1 MCKKWK
7 VTVLFLLFGV
17 FLLFCLSGLK
27 QSYTVFISI
36 RSGDGD
42 TPAITAQLTSK
53 ETSISVDAWCS
64 DTGEYYLFL
73 PSWAEGRLLQAEG
86 AELQTASG
94 ERRISL
100 SLPRL
105 SSGQT
110 FQLDGGQ
117 TFTILTGSQIPS
129 VYLTLKHDLSH
140 ISSDKEQSDSGQ
152 AVILDSDG
160 ETVYSGGLE
169 KIKGRGNTSWEQEK
183 KPYNIT
189 LEDSALL
196 PGMTGQTTDYSL
208 VSSSDLTFLR
218 NRISNE
224 MGELAGTGSMACIRV
239 NLYINNSFEGVY
251 ELYQRITPENMNLT
265 DLEEL
270 TEQSNPLQ
278 DGDYLNQ
285 LTTGLM
291 LDDWNQS
298 VTGKW
303 WDYESDPENITGGY
317 ILEADHAMRYA
328 GEASG
333 FILESGAYMVSKS
346 PEYLSEAQ
354 YQYISSYVQEC
365 ENVMRESVGLNDYEA
380 LSSWID
386 IPSFVGKY
394 LVEEVSKNIDCSS
407 TSQYFYKDR
416 DGLLYAGPVWDYDWA
431 YGVERIQEEIDY
443 MDPTGFS
450 ARDIPGSLIWWQLL
464 YYNNAFYQDVVSLYT
479 NVLYPW
485 LNELVETTLSQWA
498 QELSASAV
506 MDYLRWGRLNGGEE
520 PSPGADS
527 GPSEDAGSEEPGS
540 ETSPSGAEDSS
551 TASLVGTARQAYLNQ
566 VEQVRS
572 FLAARKEFLYGE
584 WAG

>member
-1 MCKKWK
+1 MDKNKK
-7 VTVLFLLFGV
+7 VMGLFLLLGI
-17 FLLFCLSGLK
+17 FLLFCFSALK
-27 QSYTVFISI
+27 QSHTVYISI
-36 RSGDGD
+36 RSGDGEV
-42 TPAITAQLTSK
+42 PVITAQLTSG
-53 ETSISVDAWCS
+53 ETSISIDAWCS

-73 PSWAEGRLLQAEG
+73 PSWAEGRLIQTEG
-86 AELQTASG
+86 SGLQTVSG
-94 ERRISL
+94 EGSKSF
-100 SLPRL
+100 SLPIL
-105 SSGQT
+105 SSGQS
-110 FQLDGGQ
+110 FRLEGGQ
-117 TFTILTGSQIPS
+117 TLTILTGSQIPS

-140 ISSDKEQSDSGQ
+140 ISSDQEQSDSGQ
-152 AVILDSDG
+152 ALILSGDG
-160 ETVYSGGLE
+160 ETVYAGGLE

-189 LEDSALL
+189 LQDSVTL

-270 TEQSNPLQ
+270 TEQANPLRSEES
-278 DGDYLNQ
+278 LNQ
-285 LTTGLM
+285 LTTGLT

-298 VTGKW
+298 ITGKW
-303 WDYESDPENITGGY
+303 WDYENNPENITGGY
-317 ILEADHAMRYA
+317 ILEADNAMRYS

-333 FILESGAYMVSKS
+333 FILESGAYMVAKS
-346 PEYLSEAQ
+346 PAYLSEAQ

-365 ENVMRESVGLNDYEA
+365 ENVMRESVGLDDYQA
-380 LSSWID
+380 LSAYID
-386 IPSFVGKY
+386 ISSFVGKY

-407 TSQYFYKDR
+407 TSQYFYKDQ
-416 DGLLYAGPVWDYDWA
+416 DGLLHAGPVWDYDWA

-464 YYNNAFYQDVVSLYT
+464 YYNNAFYQDVVSLYES
-479 NVLYPW
+479 VLYPW
-485 LNELVETTLSQWA
+485 LNELVETGLIQWA

-506 MDYLRWGRLNGGEE
+506 MDYLRWGRVSVGGEA
-520 PSPGADS
+520 SA
-527 GPSEDAGSEEPGS
+527 
-540 ETSPSGAEDSS
+540 SS
-551 TASLVGTARQAYLNQ
+551 TATLMEAAGQAYMDQ

-572 FLAARKEFLYGE
+572 FLSARKEFLYSE

>member
-1 MCKKWK
+1 MDKNKK
-7 VTVLFLLFGV
+7 VMGLFLLLGI
-17 FLLFCLSGLK
+17 FLLFCFSALK
-27 QSYTVFISI
+27 QSHTVYISI
-36 RSGDGD
+36 RSGDGEV
-42 TPAITAQLTSK
+42 PVITAQLTSG
-53 ETSISVDAWCS
+53 ETSISIDAWFS

-73 PSWAEGRLLQAEG
+73 PSWAEGRLIQTEG
-86 AELQTASG
+86 SGLQTVSG
-94 ERRISL
+94 EGSKSF
-100 SLPRL
+100 SLPIL
-105 SSGQT
+105 SSGQS
-110 FQLDGGQ
+110 FRLEGGQ
-117 TFTILTGSQIPS
+117 TLTILTGSQIPS

-140 ISSDKEQSDSGQ
+140 ISSDQEQSDSGQ
-152 AVILDSDG
+152 ALILSGDG
-160 ETVYSGGLE
+160 ETVYAGGLE

-189 LEDSALL
+189 LQDSVTL

-270 TEQSNPLQ
+270 TEQANPLRSEES
-278 DGDYLNQ
+278 LNQ
-285 LTTGLM
+285 LTTGLT

-298 VTGKW
+298 ITGKW
-303 WDYESDPENITGGY
+303 WDYENNPENITGGY
-317 ILEADHAMRYA
+317 ILEADNAMRYS

-333 FILESGAYMVSKS
+333 FILESGAYMVAKS
-346 PEYLSEAQ
+346 PAYLSEAQ

-365 ENVMRESVGLNDYEA
+365 ENVMRESVGLDDYQA
-380 LSSWID
+380 LSAYID

-407 TSQYFYKDR
+407 TSQYFYKDQ
-416 DGLLYAGPVWDYDWA
+416 DGLLHAGPVWDYDWA

-464 YYNNAFYQDVVSLYT
+464 YYNNAFYQDVVSLYES
-479 NVLYPW
+479 VLYPW
-485 LNELVETTLSQWA
+485 LNELVETGLNQWA

-506 MDYLRWGRLNGGEE
+506 MDYLRWGRVNN
-520 PSPGADS
+520 DS
-527 GPSEDAGSEEPGS
+527 Q
-540 ETSPSGAEDSS
+540 ETSLSPAALTE
-551 TASLVGTARQAYLNQ
+551 AARQAYMDQ

>member
-1 MCKKWK
+1 MDKNKK
-7 VTVLFLLFGV
+7 VMGLFLLLGI
-17 FLLFCLSGLK
+17 FLLFCFSALK
-27 QSYTVFISI
+27 QSHTVYISI
-36 RSGDGD
+36 RSGDGEV
-42 TPAITAQLTSK
+42 PVITAQLTSG
-53 ETSISVDAWCS
+53 ETSISIDAWCS

-73 PSWAEGRLLQAEG
+73 PSWAEGRLIQTEG
-86 AELQTASG
+86 SGLQTVSG
-94 ERRISL
+94 EGSKSF
-100 SLPRL
+100 SLPIL
-105 SSGQT
+105 SSGQS
-110 FQLDGGQ
+110 FRLEGGQ
-117 TFTILTGSQIPS
+117 TLTILTGSQIPS

-140 ISSDKEQSDSGQ
+140 ISSDQEQSDSGQ
-152 AVILDSDG
+152 ALILSGDG
-160 ETVYSGGLE
+160 ETVYAGGLE

-189 LEDSALL
+189 LQDSVTL

-270 TEQSNPLQ
+270 TEQANPLRSEES
-278 DGDYLNQ
+278 LNQ
-285 LTTGLM
+285 LTTGLT

-298 VTGKW
+298 ITGKW
-303 WDYESDPENITGGY
+303 WDYENNPENITGGY
-317 ILEADHAMRYA
+317 ILEADNAMRYS

-333 FILESGAYMVSKS
+333 FILESGAYMVAKS
-346 PEYLSEAQ
+346 PAYLSEAQ

-365 ENVMRESVGLNDYEA
+365 ENVMRESVGLDDYQA
-380 LSSWID
+380 LSAYID

-407 TSQYFYKDR
+407 TSQYFYKDQ
-416 DGLLYAGPVWDYDWA
+416 DGLLHAGPVWDYDWA

-464 YYNNAFYQDVVSLYT
+464 YYNNAFYQDVVSLYES
-479 NVLYPW
+479 VLYP
-485 LNELVETTLSQWA
+485 
-498 QELSASAV
+498 
-506 MDYLRWGRLNGGEE
+506 
-520 PSPGADS
+520 
-527 GPSEDAGSEEPGS
+527 
-540 ETSPSGAEDSS
+540 
-551 TASLVGTARQAYLNQ
+551 
-566 VEQVRS
+566 
-572 FLAARKEFLYGE
+572 
-584 WAG
+584 

>member
-1 MCKKWK
+1 MDKNKK
-7 VTVLFLLFGV
+7 VMGLFLLLGI
-17 FLLFCLSGLK
+17 FLLFCFSALK
-27 QSYTVFISI
+27 QSHTVYISI
-36 RSGDGD
+36 RSGDGEV
-42 TPAITAQLTSK
+42 PVITAQLTSG
-53 ETSISVDAWCS
+53 ETSISIDAWCS

-73 PSWAEGRLLQAEG
+73 PSWAEGRLIQTEG
-86 AELQTASG
+86 SGLQTVSG
-94 ERRISL
+94 EGSKSF
-100 SLPRL
+100 SLPIL
-105 SSGQT
+105 SSGQS
-110 FQLDGGQ
+110 FRLEGGQ
-117 TFTILTGSQIPS
+117 TLTILTGSQIPS

-140 ISSDKEQSDSGQ
+140 ISSDQEQSDSGQ
-152 AVILDSDG
+152 ALILSGDG
-160 ETVYSGGLE
+160 ETVYAGGLE

-189 LEDSALL
+189 LQDSITL

-270 TEQSNPLQ
+270 TEQANPLRSEES
-278 DGDYLNQ
+278 LNQ
-285 LTTGLM
+285 LTTGLT

-298 VTGKW
+298 ITGKW
-303 WDYESDPENITGGY
+303 WDYENNPENITGGY
-317 ILEADHAMRYA
+317 ILEADNAMRYS

-333 FILESGAYMVSKS
+333 FILESGAYMVAKS
-346 PEYLSEAQ
+346 PAYLSEAQ

-365 ENVMRESVGLNDYEA
+365 ENVMRESVGLDDYQA
-380 LSSWID
+380 LSAYID

-407 TSQYFYKDR
+407 TSQYFYKDQ
-416 DGLLYAGPVWDYDWA
+416 DGLLHAGPVWDYDWA

-464 YYNNAFYQDVVSLYT
+464 YYNNAFYQDVVSLYES
-479 NVLYPW
+479 VLYPW
-485 LNELVETTLSQWA
+485 LNELVETGLPQWA

-506 MDYLRWGRLNGGEE
+506 MDYLRWGRVSVGGEA
-520 PSPGADS
+520 SA
-527 GPSEDAGSEEPGS
+527 
-540 ETSPSGAEDSS
+540 SS
-551 TASLVGTARQAYLNQ
+551 TATLMEAAGQAYMDQ

-572 FLAARKEFLYGE
+572 FLSARKEFLYSE

>member
-7 VTVLFLLFGV
+7 VTGLFLLFGV

-110 FQLDGGQ
+110 FLLDSGQ
-117 TFTILTGSQIPS
+117 TLTILTGSQIPS

-152 AVILDSDG
+152 AVVLDSDG

-224 MGELAGTGSMACIRV
+224 MGKLAGTGSMACIRV

-270 TEQSNPLQ
+270 TEQANPLQ
-278 DGDYLNQ
+278 GGDNLNQ
-285 LTTGLM
+285 LTSGLT

-317 ILEADHAMRYA
+317 ILEADNAMRYA

-333 FILESGAYMVSKS
+333 FILGSGAYMVSKS

-365 ENVMRESVGLNDYEA
+365 ENVMRESVGLNDYEP

-431 YGVERIQEEIDY
+431 YGVERIQEGIDY

-464 YYNNAFYQDVVSLYT
+464 YYNNAFYQDVVSLYE

-506 MDYLRWGRLNGGEE
+506 MDYLRWGRVSGGEG
-520 PSPGADS
+520 PSPGADF
-527 GPSEDAGSEEPGS
+527 GTSEEAGSEKPGS
-540 ETSPSGAEDSS
+540 KTIPSGAENSS
-551 TASLVGTARQAYLNQ
+551 PASPVETARQAYLDQ

-572 FLAARKEFLYGE
+572 FLAERKEFLYGE
-584 WAG
+584 WTG

>member
-1 MCKKWK
+1 MDKNKK
-7 VTVLFLLFGV
+7 VMGLFLLLGI
-17 FLLFCLSGLK
+17 FLLFCFSALK
-27 QSYTVFISI
+27 QSHTVYISI
-36 RSGDGD
+36 RSGDGEV
-42 TPAITAQLTSK
+42 PVITAQLTSG
-53 ETSISVDAWCS
+53 ETSISIDAWCS

-73 PSWAEGRLLQAEG
+73 PSWAEGRLIQTEG
-86 AELQTASG
+86 SGLQTVSG
-94 ERRISL
+94 EGSKSF
-100 SLPRL
+100 SLPIL
-105 SSGQT
+105 SSGQS
-110 FQLDGGQ
+110 FRLEGGQ
-117 TFTILTGSQIPS
+117 TLTILTGSQIPS

-140 ISSDKEQSDSGQ
+140 ISSDQEQSDSGQ
-152 AVILDSDG
+152 ALILSGDG
-160 ETVYSGGLE
+160 ETVYAGGLE

-189 LEDSALL
+189 LQDSVTL

-270 TEQSNPLQ
+270 TEQANPLRSEES
-278 DGDYLNQ
+278 LNQ
-285 LTTGLM
+285 LTTGLT

-298 VTGKW
+298 ITGKW
-303 WDYESDPENITGGY
+303 WDYENNPENITGGY
-317 ILEADHAMRYA
+317 ILEADNAMRYS

-333 FILESGAYMVSKS
+333 FILESGAYMVAKS
-346 PEYLSEAQ
+346 PAYLSEAQ
-354 YQYISSYVQEC
+354 YQYISSYMQEC
-365 ENVMRESVGLNDYEA
+365 ENVMRESVGLNDYQA
-380 LSSWID
+380 LSAYID

-407 TSQYFYKDR
+407 TSQYFYKDQ
-416 DGLLYAGPVWDYDWA
+416 DGLLHAGPVWDYDWA

-464 YYNNAFYQDVVSLYT
+464 YYNNAFYQDVVSLYES
-479 NVLYPW
+479 VLYPW
-485 LNELVETTLSQWA
+485 LNELVETGLTQWA

-506 MDYLRWGRLNGGEE
+506 MDYLRWGRVSVGGEA
-520 PSPGADS
+520 SA
-527 GPSEDAGSEEPGS
+527 
-540 ETSPSGAEDSS
+540 SS
-551 TASLVGTARQAYLNQ
+551 TATLMEAAGQAYMDQ

-572 FLAARKEFLYGE
+572 FLSARKEFLYSE

>member
-1 MCKKWK
+1 MDKNKK
-7 VTVLFLLFGV
+7 VMGLFLLLGI
-17 FLLFCLSGLK
+17 FLLFCFSALK
-27 QSYTVFISI
+27 QSHTVYISI
-36 RSGDGD
+36 RSGDGEV
-42 TPAITAQLTSK
+42 PVITAQLTSG
-53 ETSISVDAWCS
+53 ETSISIDAWCS

-73 PSWAEGRLLQAEG
+73 PSWAEGRLIQTEG
-86 AELQTASG
+86 SGLQTVSG
-94 ERRISL
+94 EGSKSF
-100 SLPRL
+100 SLPIL
-105 SSGQT
+105 SSGQS
-110 FQLDGGQ
+110 FRLEGGQ
-117 TFTILTGSQIPS
+117 TLTILTGSQIPS

-140 ISSDKEQSDSGQ
+140 ISSDQEQSDSGQ
-152 AVILDSDG
+152 ALILSGDG
-160 ETVYSGGLE
+160 ETVYAGGLE

-189 LEDSALL
+189 LQDSVTL

-270 TEQSNPLQ
+270 TEQANPLQ
-278 DGDYLNQ
+278 SEESLNQ
-285 LTTGLM
+285 LTTGLT

-298 VTGKW
+298 ITGKW
-303 WDYESDPENITGGY
+303 WDYENNPENITGGY
-317 ILEADHAMRYA
+317 ILEADNAMRYSD
-328 GEASG
+328 EASG
-333 FILESGAYMVSKS
+333 FILESGAYMVAKS
-346 PEYLSEAQ
+346 PAYLSEAQ

-365 ENVMRESVGLNDYEA
+365 ENVMRESVGLDDYQT
-380 LSSWID
+380 LSAYID

-407 TSQYFYKDR
+407 TSQYFYKDQ

-443 MDPTGFS
+443 LDPTGFS
-450 ARDIPGSLIWWQLL
+450 ARNIPGSLIWWQLL
-464 YYNNAFYQDVVSLYT
+464 YYNNAFYRDVVSLYE

-485 LNELVETTLSQWA
+485 LNELVETGLNQWA

-506 MDYLRWGRLNGGEE
+506 MDYLRWGRVNN
-520 PSPGADS
+520 DS
-527 GPSEDAGSEEPGS
+527 Q
-540 ETSPSGAEDSS
+540 ETSLSPSALTE
-551 TASLVGTARQAYLNQ
+551 AARQAYMDQ

>member
-1 MCKKWK
+1 MDKNKK
-7 VTVLFLLFGV
+7 VMGLFLLLGI
-17 FLLFCLSGLK
+17 FLLFCFSALK
-27 QSYTVFISI
+27 QSHTVYISI
-36 RSGDGD
+36 RSGDGEV
-42 TPAITAQLTSK
+42 PVITAQLTSG
-53 ETSISVDAWCS
+53 ETSISIDAWCS

-73 PSWAEGRLLQAEG
+73 PSWAEGRLIQTEG
-86 AELQTASG
+86 SGLQTVSG
-94 ERRISL
+94 EGSKSF
-100 SLPRL
+100 SLPIL
-105 SSGQT
+105 SSGQS
-110 FQLDGGQ
+110 FRLEGGQ
-117 TFTILTGSQIPS
+117 TLTILTGSQIPS

-140 ISSDKEQSDSGQ
+140 ISSDQEQSDSGQ
-152 AVILDSDG
+152 ALILSGDG
-160 ETVYSGGLE
+160 ETVYAGGLE

-189 LEDSALL
+189 LQDSVTL

-270 TEQSNPLQ
+270 TEQANPLRSEES
-278 DGDYLNQ
+278 LNQ
-285 LTTGLM
+285 LTTGLT

-298 VTGKW
+298 ITGKW
-303 WDYESDPENITGGY
+303 WDYENNPENITGGY
-317 ILEADHAMRYA
+317 ILEADNAIRYS

-346 PEYLSEAQ
+346 PAYLSEAQ

-365 ENVMRESVGLNDYEA
+365 ENVMRESVGLDNYQA
-380 LSSWID
+380 LSAYID
-386 IPSFVGKY
+386 ISSFVGKY

-407 TSQYFYKDR
+407 TSQYFYKDQ
-416 DGLLYAGPVWDYDWA
+416 DGLLHAGPVWDYDWA

-464 YYNNAFYQDVVSLYT
+464 YYNNAFYQDVVSLYES
-479 NVLYPW
+479 VLYPW
-485 LNELVETTLSQWA
+485 LNELVETGLTQWA

-506 MDYLRWGRLNGGEE
+506 MDYLRWGRVSVGGEA
-520 PSPGADS
+520 SA
-527 GPSEDAGSEEPGS
+527 
-540 ETSPSGAEDSS
+540 SS
-551 TASLVGTARQAYLNQ
+551 TATLMEAAGQAYMDQ

-572 FLAARKEFLYGE
+572 FLSARKEFLYSE

>member
-1 MCKKWK
+1 MDKNKK
-7 VTVLFLLFGV
+7 VMGLFLLLGI
-17 FLLFCLSGLK
+17 FLLFCFSALK
-27 QSYTVFISI
+27 QSHTVYISI
-36 RSGDGD
+36 RSGDGEV
-42 TPAITAQLTSK
+42 PVITAQLTSG
-53 ETSISVDAWCS
+53 ETSISIDAWCS

-73 PSWAEGRLLQAEG
+73 PSWAEGRLIQTEG
-86 AELQTASG
+86 SGLQTVSG
-94 ERRISL
+94 EGSKSF
-100 SLPRL
+100 SLPIL
-105 SSGQT
+105 SSGQS
-110 FQLDGGQ
+110 FRLEGGQ
-117 TFTILTGSQIPS
+117 TLTILTGSQIPS

-140 ISSDKEQSDSGQ
+140 ISSDQEQSDSGQ
-152 AVILDSDG
+152 ALILSGDG
-160 ETVYSGGLE
+160 ETVYAGGLE

-189 LEDSALL
+189 LQDSVTL

-270 TEQSNPLQ
+270 TEQANPLRSEES
-278 DGDYLNQ
+278 LNQ
-285 LTTGLM
+285 LTTGLT

-298 VTGKW
+298 ITGKW
-303 WDYESDPENITGGY
+303 WDYENNPENITGGY
-317 ILEADHAMRYA
+317 ILEADNAMRYS

-333 FILESGAYMVSKS
+333 FILESGAYMVAKS
-346 PEYLSEAQ
+346 PAYLSEAQ

-365 ENVMRESVGLNDYEA
+365 ENVMRESVGLDDYQA
-380 LSSWID
+380 LSAYID
-386 IPSFVGKY
+386 ISSFVGKY

-407 TSQYFYKDR
+407 TSQYFYKDQ
-416 DGLLYAGPVWDYDWA
+416 DGLLHAGPVWDYDWA

-464 YYNNAFYQDVVSLYT
+464 YYNNAFYQDVVSLYES
-479 NVLYPW
+479 VLYPW
-485 LNELVETTLSQWA
+485 LNELVETGLTQWA

-506 MDYLRWGRLNGGEE
+506 MDYLRWGRVNN
-520 PSPGADS
+520 DS
-527 GPSEDAGSEEPGS
+527 Q
-540 ETSPSGAEDSS
+540 ETSLSPAALTE
-551 TASLVGTARQAYLNQ
+551 AARQAYMDQ

>member
-1 MCKKWK
+1 MDKNKK
-7 VTVLFLLFGV
+7 VMGLFLLLGI
-17 FLLFCLSGLK
+17 FLLFCFSALK
-27 QSYTVFISI
+27 QSHTVYISI
-36 RSGDGD
+36 RSGDGEV
-42 TPAITAQLTSK
+42 PVITAQLTSG
-53 ETSISVDAWCS
+53 ETSISIDAWCS

-73 PSWAEGRLLQAEG
+73 PSWAEGRLIQTEG
-86 AELQTASG
+86 SGLQTVSG
-94 ERRISL
+94 EGSKSF
-100 SLPRL
+100 SLPIL
-105 SSGQT
+105 SSGQS
-110 FQLDGGQ
+110 FRLEGGQ
-117 TFTILTGSQIPS
+117 TLTILTGSQIPS

-140 ISSDKEQSDSGQ
+140 ISSDQEQSDSGQ
-152 AVILDSDG
+152 ALILSGDG
-160 ETVYSGGLE
+160 ETVYAGGLE

-189 LEDSALL
+189 LQDSVTL

-270 TEQSNPLQ
+270 TEQANPLRSEES
-278 DGDYLNQ
+278 LNQ
-285 LTTGLM
+285 LTTGLT

-298 VTGKW
+298 ITGKW
-303 WDYESDPENITGGY
+303 WDYENNPENITGGY
-317 ILEADHAMRYA
+317 ILEADNAMRYS

-333 FILESGAYMVSKS
+333 FILESGAYMVAKS
-346 PEYLSEAQ
+346 PAYLSEAQ

-365 ENVMRESVGLNDYEA
+365 ENVMRESVGLDDYQA
-380 LSSWID
+380 LSAYID

-407 TSQYFYKDR
+407 TSQYFYKDQ
-416 DGLLYAGPVWDYDWA
+416 DGLLHAGPVWDYDWA

-464 YYNNAFYQDVVSLYT
+464 YYNNAFYQDVVSLYES
-479 NVLYPW
+479 VLYPW
-485 LNELVETTLSQWA
+485 LNELVETGLTQWA

-506 MDYLRWGRLNGGEE
+506 MDYLRWGRVNN
-520 PSPGADS
+520 DS
-527 GPSEDAGSEEPGS
+527 Q
-540 ETSPSGAEDSS
+540 ETSLSPAALTE
-551 TASLVGTARQAYLNQ
+551 AARQAYMDQ

-572 FLAARKEFLYGE
+572 FLSARKEFLYSE

>member
-1 MCKKWK
+1 MDKNKK
-7 VTVLFLLFGV
+7 VMGLFLLLGI
-17 FLLFCLSGLK
+17 FLLFCFSALK
-27 QSYTVFISI
+27 QSHTVYISI
-36 RSGDGD
+36 RSGDGEV
-42 TPAITAQLTSK
+42 PVITAQLTSG
-53 ETSISVDAWCS
+53 ETSISIDAWCS

-73 PSWAEGRLLQAEG
+73 PSWAEGRLIQTEG
-86 AELQTASG
+86 SGLQTVSG
-94 ERRISL
+94 EGSKSF
-100 SLPRL
+100 SLPIL
-105 SSGQT
+105 SSGQS
-110 FQLDGGQ
+110 FRLEGGQ
-117 TFTILTGSQIPS
+117 TLTILTGSQIPS

-140 ISSDKEQSDSGQ
+140 ISSDQEQSDSGQ
-152 AVILDSDG
+152 ALILSGDG
-160 ETVYSGGLE
+160 ETVYAGGLE

-189 LEDSALL
+189 LQDSVTL
-196 PGMTGQTTDYSL
+196 PGMTGQTPDYSL

-270 TEQSNPLQ
+270 TEQANPLRSEES
-278 DGDYLNQ
+278 LNQ
-285 LTTGLM
+285 LTTGLT

-298 VTGKW
+298 ITGKW
-303 WDYESDPENITGGY
+303 WDYENNPENITGGY
-317 ILEADHAMRYA
+317 ILEADNAMRYS

-333 FILESGAYMVSKS
+333 FILESGAYMVAKS
-346 PEYLSEAQ
+346 PAYLSEAQ

-365 ENVMRESVGLNDYEA
+365 ENVMRESVGLDDYQA
-380 LSSWID
+380 LSAYID

-407 TSQYFYKDR
+407 TSQYFYKDQ

-443 MDPTGFS
+443 LDPTGFS

-464 YYNNAFYQDVVSLYT
+464 YYNNAFYRDVVSLYE

-485 LNELVETTLSQWA
+485 LNELVETGLNQWA

-506 MDYLRWGRLNGGEE
+506 MDYLRWGRVNN
-520 PSPGADS
+520 DS
-527 GPSEDAGSEEPGS
+527 Q
-540 ETSPSGAEDSS
+540 ETSLSPAALTE
-551 TASLVGTARQAYLNQ
+551 AARQAYMDQ

>member
-1 MCKKWK
+1 MDKNKK
-7 VTVLFLLFGV
+7 VMGLFLLLGI
-17 FLLFCLSGLK
+17 FLLFCFSAMK
-27 QSYTVFISI
+27 QSHTVYISI
-36 RSGDGD
+36 RSGDREV
-42 TPAITAQLTSK
+42 PVITAQLTSG
-53 ETSISVDAWCS
+53 ETSISIDAWCS

-73 PSWAEGRLLQAEG
+73 PSWAEGRLIQTEG
-86 AELQTASG
+86 SGLQTVSG
-94 ERRISL
+94 ESSKSF
-100 SLPRL
+100 SLPIL
-105 SSGQT
+105 SSGQS
-110 FQLDGGQ
+110 FRLEGGQ
-117 TFTILTGSQIPS
+117 TLTILTGSQIPS

-140 ISSDKEQSDSGQ
+140 ISSDQEQSDSGQ
-152 AVILDSDG
+152 ALILSGDG
-160 ETVYSGGLE
+160 ETVYAGGLE

-189 LEDSALL
+189 LQDSVTL

-270 TEQSNPLQ
+270 TEQANPLRSEES
-278 DGDYLNQ
+278 LNQ
-285 LTTGLM
+285 LTTGLP

-298 VTGKW
+298 ITGKW
-303 WDYESDPENITGGY
+303 WDYENNPENITGGY
-317 ILEADHAMRYA
+317 ILEADNAIRYS

-346 PEYLSEAQ
+346 PAYLSEAQ

-365 ENVMRESVGLNDYEA
+365 ENVMRESVGLDDYQA
-380 LSSWID
+380 LSAYID
-386 IPSFVGKY
+386 ISSFVGKY

-407 TSQYFYKDR
+407 TSQYFYKDQ
-416 DGLLYAGPVWDYDWA
+416 DGLLHAGPVWDYDWA

-464 YYNNAFYQDVVSLYT
+464 YYNNAFYQDVVSLYES
-479 NVLYPW
+479 VLYPW
-485 LNELVETTLSQWA
+485 LNELVETGLTQWA

-506 MDYLRWGRLNGGEE
+506 MDYLRWGRVSVGGEA
-520 PSPGADS
+520 SA
-527 GPSEDAGSEEPGS
+527 
-540 ETSPSGAEDSS
+540 SS
-551 TASLVGTARQAYLNQ
+551 TATLMEAAGQAYMDQ

-572 FLAARKEFLYGE
+572 FLSARKEFLYSE

>member
-1 MCKKWK
+1 MDKNKK
-7 VTVLFLLFGV
+7 VMGLFLLLGI
-17 FLLFCLSGLK
+17 FLLFCFSALK
-27 QSYTVFISI
+27 QSHTVYISI
-36 RSGDGD
+36 RSGDGEV
-42 TPAITAQLTSK
+42 PVITAQLTSG
-53 ETSISVDAWCS
+53 ETSISIDAWCS

-73 PSWAEGRLLQAEG
+73 PSWAEGRLIQTEG
-86 AELQTASG
+86 SGLQTVSG
-94 ERRISL
+94 EGSKSF
-100 SLPRL
+100 SLPIL
-105 SSGQT
+105 SSGQS
-110 FQLDGGQ
+110 FRLEGGQ
-117 TFTILTGSQIPS
+117 TLTILTGSQIPS

-140 ISSDKEQSDSGQ
+140 ISSDQEQSDSGQ
-152 AVILDSDG
+152 ALILSGDG
-160 ETVYSGGLE
+160 ETVYAGGLE

-189 LEDSALL
+189 LKDSVTL

-270 TEQSNPLQ
+270 TEQANPLRSEES
-278 DGDYLNQ
+278 LNQ
-285 LTTGLM
+285 LTTGLT

-298 VTGKW
+298 ITGKW
-303 WDYESDPENITGGY
+303 WDYENNPENITGGY
-317 ILEADHAMRYA
+317 ILEADNAMRYSD
-328 GEASG
+328 EASG
-333 FILESGAYMVSKS
+333 FILESGAYMVAKS
-346 PEYLSEAQ
+346 PAYLSEAQ

-365 ENVMRESVGLNDYEA
+365 ENVMRESVGLDDYQT
-380 LSSWID
+380 LSAYID

-407 TSQYFYKDR
+407 TSQYFYKDQ
-416 DGLLYAGPVWDYDWA
+416 DGLLHAGPVWDYDWA

-464 YYNNAFYQDVVSLYT
+464 YYNNAFYRDVVSLYE

-485 LNELVETTLSQWA
+485 LNELVETGLNQWA

-506 MDYLRWGRLNGGEE
+506 MDYLRWGRVSVGGEA
-520 PSPGADS
+520 SA
-527 GPSEDAGSEEPGS
+527 
-540 ETSPSGAEDSS
+540 SS
-551 TASLVGTARQAYLNQ
+551 TATLMEAAGQAYMDQ

-572 FLAARKEFLYGE
+572 FLSARKEFLYSE

>member
-1 MCKKWK
+1 MDKNKK
-7 VTVLFLLFGV
+7 VMGLFLLLGI
-17 FLLFCLSGLK
+17 FLLFCFSALK
-27 QSYTVFISI
+27 QSHTVYISI
-36 RSGDGD
+36 RSGDGEV
-42 TPAITAQLTSK
+42 PVITAQLTSG
-53 ETSISVDAWCS
+53 ETSISIDAWCS

-73 PSWAEGRLLQAEG
+73 PSWAEGRLIQTEG
-86 AELQTASG
+86 SGLQTVSG
-94 ERRISL
+94 EGSKSF
-100 SLPRL
+100 SLPIL
-105 SSGQT
+105 SSGQS
-110 FQLDGGQ
+110 FRLEGGQ
-117 TFTILTGSQIPS
+117 TLTILTGSQIPS

-140 ISSDKEQSDSGQ
+140 ISSDQEQSDSGQ
-152 AVILDSDG
+152 ALILSGDG
-160 ETVYSGGLE
+160 ETVYGGGLE

-189 LEDSALL
+189 LQDSVTLS
-196 PGMTGQTTDYSL
+196 GMTGQTTDYSL

-270 TEQSNPLQ
+270 TEQANPLRSEES
-278 DGDYLNQ
+278 LNQ
-285 LTTGLM
+285 LTTGLT

-298 VTGKW
+298 ITGKW
-303 WDYESDPENITGGY
+303 WDYENNPENITGGY
-317 ILEADHAMRYA
+317 ILEADNAMRYS

-333 FILESGAYMVSKS
+333 FILESGAYMVAKS
-346 PEYLSEAQ
+346 PAYLSEAQ

-365 ENVMRESVGLNDYEA
+365 ENVMRESVGLDDYQV
-380 LSSWID
+380 LSAYID

-407 TSQYFYKDR
+407 TSQYFYKDQ
-416 DGLLYAGPVWDYDWA
+416 DGLLHAGPVWDYDWA

-464 YYNNAFYQDVVSLYT
+464 YYNNAFYQDVVSLYES
-479 NVLYPW
+479 VLYPW
-485 LNELVETTLSQWA
+485 LNELVETGLTQWA

-506 MDYLRWGRLNGGEE
+506 MDYLRWGRVSVGGEA
-520 PSPGADS
+520 SA
-527 GPSEDAGSEEPGS
+527 
-540 ETSPSGAEDSS
+540 SS
-551 TASLVGTARQAYLNQ
+551 TATLMEAAGQAYMDQ

-572 FLAARKEFLYGE
+572 FLSARKEFLYSE

>member
-1 MCKKWK
+1 MDKNKK
-7 VTVLFLLFGV
+7 VMGLFLLLGI
-17 FLLFCLSGLK
+17 FLLFCFSALK
-27 QSYTVFISI
+27 QSHTVYISI
-36 RSGDGD
+36 RSGDGEV
-42 TPAITAQLTSK
+42 PVITAQLTSG
-53 ETSISVDAWCS
+53 ETSISIDAWCS

-73 PSWAEGRLLQAEG
+73 PSWAEGRLIQTEG
-86 AELQTASG
+86 SGLQTVSG
-94 ERRISL
+94 EGSKSF
-100 SLPRL
+100 SLPIL
-105 SSGQT
+105 SSGQS
-110 FQLDGGQ
+110 FRLEGGQ
-117 TFTILTGSQIPS
+117 TLTILTGSQIPS

-140 ISSDKEQSDSGQ
+140 ISSDQEQSDSGQ
-152 AVILDSDG
+152 ALILSGDG
-160 ETVYSGGLE
+160 ETVYAGGLE

-189 LEDSALL
+189 LQDSVTL

-239 NLYINNSFEGVY
+239 SLYINNSFEGVY

-270 TEQSNPLQ
+270 TEQANPLRSEES
-278 DGDYLNQ
+278 LNQ
-285 LTTGLM
+285 LTTGLT

-298 VTGKW
+298 ITGKW
-303 WDYESDPENITGGY
+303 WDYENNPENITGGY
-317 ILEADHAMRYA
+317 ILEADNAMRYS

-333 FILESGAYMVSKS
+333 FILESGAYMVAKS
-346 PEYLSEAQ
+346 PAYLSEAQ

-365 ENVMRESVGLNDYEA
+365 ENVMRESVGLDDYQA
-380 LSSWID
+380 LSAYID

-407 TSQYFYKDR
+407 TSQYFYKDQ
-416 DGLLYAGPVWDYDWA
+416 DGLLHAGPVWDYDWA

-464 YYNNAFYQDVVSLYT
+464 YYNNAFYQDVVSLYES
-479 NVLYPW
+479 VLYPW
-485 LNELVETTLSQWA
+485 LNELVETGLTQWA

-506 MDYLRWGRLNGGEE
+506 MDYLRWGRVSVGGEA
-520 PSPGADS
+520 S
-527 GPSEDAGSEEPGS
+527 
-540 ETSPSGAEDSS
+540 TSS
-551 TASLVGTARQAYLNQ
+551 TATLMEAAGQAYMDQ

-572 FLAARKEFLYGE
+572 FLSARKEFLYSE

>member
-1 MCKKWK
+1 MDKNKK
-7 VTVLFLLFGV
+7 VMGLFLLLGI
-17 FLLFCLSGLK
+17 FLLFCFSALK
-27 QSYTVFISI
+27 QSHTVYISI
-36 RSGDGD
+36 RSGDGEV
-42 TPAITAQLTSK
+42 PVITAQLTSG
-53 ETSISVDAWCS
+53 ETSISIDAWCS

-73 PSWAEGRLLQAEG
+73 PSWAEGRLIQTEG
-86 AELQTASG
+86 SGLQTFSG
-94 ERRISL
+94 EGSKSF
-100 SLPRL
+100 SLPIL
-105 SSGQT
+105 SSGQS
-110 FQLDGGQ
+110 FRLEGGQ
-117 TFTILTGSQIPS
+117 TLTILTGSQIPS

-140 ISSDKEQSDSGQ
+140 ISSDQEQSDSGQ
-152 AVILDSDG
+152 ALILSGDG
-160 ETVYSGGLE
+160 ETVYAGGLE

-189 LEDSALL
+189 LQDSVTL

-270 TEQSNPLQ
+270 TEQANPLRSEES
-278 DGDYLNQ
+278 LNQ
-285 LTTGLM
+285 LTTGLT

-298 VTGKW
+298 ITGKW
-303 WDYESDPENITGGY
+303 WDYENNPENITGGY
-317 ILEADHAMRYA
+317 ILEADNAMRYS

-346 PEYLSEAQ
+346 PAYLSEAQ

-365 ENVMRESVGLNDYEA
+365 ENVMRESVGLNDYQA
-380 LSSWID
+380 LSAYID

-407 TSQYFYKDR
+407 TSQYFYKDQA
-416 DGLLYAGPVWDYDWA
+416 DLLHAGPVWDYDWA

-464 YYNNAFYQDVVSLYT
+464 YYNNAFYQDVVSLYES
-479 NVLYPW
+479 VLYPW
-485 LNELVETTLSQWA
+485 LNELVETGLTQWA

-506 MDYLRWGRLNGGEE
+506 MDYLRWGRVSVGGEA
-520 PSPGADS
+520 SA
-527 GPSEDAGSEEPGS
+527 
-540 ETSPSGAEDSS
+540 SS
-551 TASLVGTARQAYLNQ
+551 TATLMEAAGQAYMDQ

-572 FLAARKEFLYGE
+572 FLSARKEFLYSE

>member
-1 MCKKWK
+1 MDKNKK
-7 VTVLFLLFGV
+7 VMGLFLLLGI
-17 FLLFCLSGLK
+17 FLLFCFSALK
-27 QSYTVFISI
+27 QSHTVYISI
-36 RSGDGD
+36 RSGDGEV
-42 TPAITAQLTSK
+42 PVITAQLTSG
-53 ETSISVDAWCS
+53 ETSISIDAWCS

-73 PSWAEGRLLQAEG
+73 PSWAEGRLIQTEG
-86 AELQTASG
+86 SGLQTVSG
-94 ERRISL
+94 EGSKSF
-100 SLPRL
+100 SLPIL
-105 SSGQT
+105 SSGQS
-110 FQLDGGQ
+110 FRLEGGQ
-117 TFTILTGSQIPS
+117 TLTILTGSQIPF

-140 ISSDKEQSDSGQ
+140 ISSDQEQSDSGQ
-152 AVILDSDG
+152 ALILSGDG
-160 ETVYSGGLE
+160 ETVYAGGLE

-189 LEDSALL
+189 LQDSVTL

-239 NLYINNSFEGVY
+239 SLYINNSFEGVY

-270 TEQSNPLQ
+270 TEQANPLRSEES
-278 DGDYLNQ
+278 LNQ
-285 LTTGLM
+285 LTTGLT

-298 VTGKW
+298 ITGKW
-303 WDYESDPENITGGY
+303 WDYENNPENITGGY
-317 ILEADHAMRYA
+317 ILEADNAMRYS

-333 FILESGAYMVSKS
+333 FILESGAYMVAKS
-346 PEYLSEAQ
+346 PAYLSEAQ

-365 ENVMRESVGLNDYEA
+365 ENVMRESVGLDDYQA
-380 LSSWID
+380 LSAYID

-407 TSQYFYKDR
+407 TSQYFYKDQ
-416 DGLLYAGPVWDYDWA
+416 DGLLHAGPVWDYDWA

-464 YYNNAFYQDVVSLYT
+464 YYNNAFYQDVVSLYES
-479 NVLYPW
+479 VLYPW
-485 LNELVETTLSQWA
+485 LNELVETGLTQWA

-506 MDYLRWGRLNGGEE
+506 MDYLRWGRVSVGGEA
-520 PSPGADS
+520 SA
-527 GPSEDAGSEEPGS
+527 
-540 ETSPSGAEDSS
+540 SS
-551 TASLVGTARQAYLNQ
+551 TATLMEAAGQAYMDQ

-572 FLAARKEFLYGE
+572 FLSARKEFLYSE

>member
-1 MCKKWK
+1 MDKNKK
-7 VTVLFLLFGV
+7 VMGLFLLLGI
-17 FLLFCLSGLK
+17 FLLFCFSALK
-27 QSYTVFISI
+27 QSHTVYISI
-36 RSGDGD
+36 RSGDGEV
-42 TPAITAQLTSK
+42 PVITAQLTSG
-53 ETSISVDAWCS
+53 ETSISIDAWCS

-73 PSWAEGRLLQAEG
+73 PSWAEGRLIQTEG
-86 AELQTASG
+86 SGLQTVSG
-94 ERRISL
+94 EGSKSF
-100 SLPRL
+100 SLPIL
-105 SSGQT
+105 SSGQS
-110 FQLDGGQ
+110 FRLEGGQ
-117 TFTILTGSQIPS
+117 TLTILTGSQIPS

-140 ISSDKEQSDSGQ
+140 ISSDQEQSDSGQ
-152 AVILDSDG
+152 ALILSGDG
-160 ETVYSGGLE
+160 ETVYGGGLE

-189 LEDSALL
+189 LQDSVTL

-270 TEQSNPLQ
+270 TEQANPLRSEES
-278 DGDYLNQ
+278 LNQ
-285 LTTGLM
+285 LTTGLT

-298 VTGKW
+298 ITGKW
-303 WDYESDPENITGGY
+303 WDYENNPENITGGY
-317 ILEADHAMRYA
+317 ILEADNAMRYS

-333 FILESGAYMVSKS
+333 FILESGAYMVAKS
-346 PEYLSEAQ
+346 PAYLSEAQ

-365 ENVMRESVGLNDYEA
+365 ENVMRESVGLNDYQA
-380 LSSWID
+380 LSAYID

-407 TSQYFYKDR
+407 TSQYFYKDQ
-416 DGLLYAGPVWDYDWA
+416 DGLLHAGPVWDYDWA

-464 YYNNAFYQDVVSLYT
+464 YYNNAFYQDVVSLYES
-479 NVLYPW
+479 VLYPW
-485 LNELVETTLSQWA
+485 LNELVETGLTQWA

-506 MDYLRWGRLNGGEE
+506 MDYLRWGRVNN
-520 PSPGADS
+520 DS
-527 GPSEDAGSEEPGS
+527 Q
-540 ETSPSGAEDSS
+540 ETSLSPAALTE
-551 TASLVGTARQAYLNQ
+551 AARQAYMDQ

>member
-1 MCKKWK
+1 MDKNKK
-7 VTVLFLLFGV
+7 VMGLFLLLGI
-17 FLLFCLSGLK
+17 FLLFCFSALK
-27 QSYTVFISI
+27 QSHTVYISI
-36 RSGDGD
+36 RSGDGEV
-42 TPAITAQLTSK
+42 PVITAQLTSG
-53 ETSISVDAWCS
+53 ETSISIDAWCS

-73 PSWAEGRLLQAEG
+73 PSWAEGRLIQTEG
-86 AELQTASG
+86 SGLQTVSG
-94 ERRISL
+94 EGSKSF
-100 SLPRL
+100 SLPIL
-105 SSGQT
+105 SSGQS
-110 FQLDGGQ
+110 FRLEGGQ
-117 TFTILTGSQIPS
+117 TLTILTGSQIPS

-140 ISSDKEQSDSGQ
+140 ISSDQEQSDSGQ
-152 AVILDSDG
+152 ALILSGDG
-160 ETVYSGGLE
+160 ETVYAGGLE

-189 LEDSALL
+189 LQDSVTL

-239 NLYINNSFEGVY
+239 SLYINNSFEGVY

-270 TEQSNPLQ
+270 TEQANPLRSEES
-278 DGDYLNQ
+278 LNQ
-285 LTTGLM
+285 LTTGLT

-298 VTGKW
+298 ITGKW
-303 WDYESDPENITGGY
+303 WDYENNPENITGGY
-317 ILEADHAMRYA
+317 ILEADNAMRYSD
-328 GEASG
+328 EASG
-333 FILESGAYMVSKS
+333 FILESGAYMVAKS
-346 PEYLSEAQ
+346 PAYLSEAQ

-365 ENVMRESVGLNDYEA
+365 ENVMRESVGLNDYQA
-380 LSSWID
+380 LSAYID

-407 TSQYFYKDR
+407 TSQYFYKDQ
-416 DGLLYAGPVWDYDWA
+416 DGLLHAGPVWDYDWA

-464 YYNNAFYQDVVSLYT
+464 YYNNAFYQDVVSLYES
-479 NVLYPW
+479 VLYPW
-485 LNELVETTLSQWA
+485 LNELVETGLTQWA

-506 MDYLRWGRLNGGEE
+506 MDYLRWGRVNN
-520 PSPGADS
+520 DS
-527 GPSEDAGSEEPGS
+527 Q
-540 ETSPSGAEDSS
+540 ETSLSPAALTE
-551 TASLVGTARQAYLNQ
+551 AARQAYMDQ

>member
-1 MCKKWK
+1 MDKNKK
-7 VTVLFLLFGV
+7 VMGLFLLLGI
-17 FLLFCLSGLK
+17 FLLFCFSALK
-27 QSYTVFISI
+27 QSHTVYISI
-36 RSGDGD
+36 RSGDGEV
-42 TPAITAQLTSK
+42 PVITAQLTSG
-53 ETSISVDAWCS
+53 ETSISIDAWCS

-73 PSWAEGRLLQAEG
+73 PSWAEGRLIQTEG
-86 AELQTASG
+86 SGLQTVSG
-94 ERRISL
+94 EGSKSF
-100 SLPRL
+100 SLPIL
-105 SSGQT
+105 SSGQS
-110 FQLDGGQ
+110 FRLEGGQ
-117 TFTILTGSQIPS
+117 TLTILTGSQIPS

-140 ISSDKEQSDSGQ
+140 ISSDQEQSDSGQ
-152 AVILDSDG
+152 ALILSGDG
-160 ETVYSGGLE
+160 ETVYAGGLE

-189 LEDSALL
+189 LQDSVTL

-270 TEQSNPLQ
+270 TEQANPLRSEES
-278 DGDYLNQ
+278 LNQ
-285 LTTGLM
+285 LTTGLT

-298 VTGKW
+298 ITGKW
-303 WDYESDPENITGGY
+303 WDYENNPENITGGY
-317 ILEADHAMRYA
+317 ILEADNAMRYS

-333 FILESGAYMVSKS
+333 FILESGAYMVAKS
-346 PEYLSEAQ
+346 PAYLSEAQ

-365 ENVMRESVGLNDYEA
+365 ENVMRESVGLDDYQA
-380 LSSWID
+380 LSAYID

-407 TSQYFYKDR
+407 TSQYFYKDQ
-416 DGLLYAGPVWDYDWA
+416 DGLLHAGPVWDYDWA

-464 YYNNAFYQDVVSLYT
+464 YYNNAFYQDVVSLYES
-479 NVLYPW
+479 VLYPW
-485 LNELVETTLSQWA
+485 LNELVETGLTQWA
-498 QELSASAV
+498 QELSASTV
-506 MDYLRWGRLNGGEE
+506 MDYLRWGRVSVGGEA
-520 PSPGADS
+520 SA
-527 GPSEDAGSEEPGS
+527 
-540 ETSPSGAEDSS
+540 SS
-551 TASLVGTARQAYLNQ
+551 TATLMEAAGQAYMDQ

-572 FLAARKEFLYGE
+572 FLSARKEFLYSE

>member
-1 MCKKWK
+1 MDKNKK
-7 VTVLFLLFGV
+7 VMGLFLLLGI
-17 FLLFCLSGLK
+17 FLLFCFSAMK
-27 QSYTVFISI
+27 QSHTVYISI
-36 RSGDGD
+36 RSGDGEV
-42 TPAITAQLTSK
+42 PVITAQLTSG
-53 ETSISVDAWCS
+53 ETSISIDAWCS

-73 PSWAEGRLLQAEG
+73 PSWAEGRLIQTEG
-86 AELQTASG
+86 SGLQTVSG
-94 ERRISL
+94 EGSKSF
-100 SLPRL
+100 SLPIL
-105 SSGQT
+105 SSGQS
-110 FQLDGGQ
+110 FRLEGGQ
-117 TFTILTGSQIPS
+117 TLTILTGSQIPS

-140 ISSDKEQSDSGQ
+140 ISSDQEQSDSGQ
-152 AVILDSDG
+152 ALILSGDG
-160 ETVYSGGLE
+160 ETVYAGGLE

-189 LEDSALL
+189 LQDSVTL

-270 TEQSNPLQ
+270 TEQANPLRSEES
-278 DGDYLNQ
+278 LNQ
-285 LTTGLM
+285 LTTGLT

-298 VTGKW
+298 ITGKW
-303 WDYESDPENITGGY
+303 WDYENNPENITGGY
-317 ILEADHAMRYA
+317 ILEADNAIRYS

-346 PEYLSEAQ
+346 PAYLSEAQ

-365 ENVMRESVGLNDYEA
+365 ENVMRESVGLDDYQA
-380 LSSWID
+380 LSAYID

-407 TSQYFYKDR
+407 TSQYFYKDQ
-416 DGLLYAGPVWDYDWA
+416 DGLLHAGPVWDYDWA

-464 YYNNAFYQDVVSLYT
+464 YYNNAFYQDVVSLYES
-479 NVLYPW
+479 VLYPW
-485 LNELVETTLSQWA
+485 LNELVETGLTQWA

-506 MDYLRWGRLNGGEE
+506 MDYLRWGRVSVGGEA
-520 PSPGADS
+520 SA
-527 GPSEDAGSEEPGS
+527 
-540 ETSPSGAEDSS
+540 SS
-551 TASLVGTARQAYLNQ
+551 TATLMEAAGQAYMDQ

-572 FLAARKEFLYGE
+572 FLSARKEFLYSE

>member
-1 MCKKWK
+1 MDKNKK
-7 VTVLFLLFGV
+7 VMGLFLLLGI
-17 FLLFCLSGLK
+17 FLLFCFSALK
-27 QSYTVFISI
+27 QSHTVYISI
-36 RSGDGD
+36 RSGDGEV
-42 TPAITAQLTSK
+42 PVITAQLTSG
-53 ETSISVDAWCS
+53 ETSISIDAWCS

-73 PSWAEGRLLQAEG
+73 PSWAEGRLIQTEG
-86 AELQTASG
+86 SGLQTVSG
-94 ERRISL
+94 EGSKSF
-100 SLPRL
+100 SLPIL
-105 SSGQT
+105 SSGQS
-110 FQLDGGQ
+110 FRLEGGQ
-117 TFTILTGSQIPS
+117 TLTILTGSQIPS

-140 ISSDKEQSDSGQ
+140 ISSDQEQSDSGQ
-152 AVILDSDG
+152 ALILSGDG
-160 ETVYSGGLE
+160 ETVYAGGLE

-189 LEDSALL
+189 LQDSVTL

-270 TEQSNPLQ
+270 TEQANPLRSEES
-278 DGDYLNQ
+278 LNQ
-285 LTTGLM
+285 LTTGLT

-298 VTGKW
+298 ITGKW
-303 WDYESDPENITGGY
+303 WDYENNPENITGGY
-317 ILEADHAMRYA
+317 ILEADNAMRYS

-333 FILESGAYMVSKS
+333 FILESGAYMVAKS
-346 PEYLSEAQ
+346 PAYLSEAQ

-365 ENVMRESVGLNDYEA
+365 ENVMRKSVGLNDYQA
-380 LSSWID
+380 LSAYID

-394 LVEEVSKNIDCSS
+394 LVEEVSKNIDSS
-407 TSQYFYKDR
+407 ATSQYFYKDR

-443 MDPTGFS
+443 TDPEGFS

-464 YYNNAFYQDVVSLYT
+464 YYNNAFYEDVVTMYE

-485 LNELVETTLSQWA
+485 LNELVETGLNQWA

-506 MDYLRWGRLNGGEE
+506 MDYLRWDR
-520 PSPGADS
+520 A
-527 GPSEDAGSEEPGS
+527 AS
-540 ETSPSGAEDSS
+540 ETDTAASDDTSASDDAASSPVQKAY
-551 TASLVGTARQAYLNQ
+551 QAYQEQ

-572 FLAARKEFLYGE
+572 FLSVRKEFLYRE
-584 WAG
+584 WVG

>member
-1 MCKKWK
+1 MDKNKK
-7 VTVLFLLFGV
+7 VMGLFLLLGI
-17 FLLFCLSGLK
+17 FLLFCFSALK
-27 QSYTVFISI
+27 QSHTVYISI
-36 RSGDGD
+36 RSGDGEV
-42 TPAITAQLTSK
+42 PVITAQLTSG
-53 ETSISVDAWCS
+53 ETSISIDAWCS

-73 PSWAEGRLLQAEG
+73 PSWAEGRLIQTEG
-86 AELQTASG
+86 SGLQTVSG
-94 ERRISL
+94 EGSKSF
-100 SLPRL
+100 SLPIL
-105 SSGQT
+105 SSGQS
-110 FQLDGGQ
+110 FRLEGGQ
-117 TFTILTGSQIPS
+117 TLTILTGSQIPS

-140 ISSDKEQSDSGQ
+140 ISSDQEQSDSGQ
-152 AVILDSDG
+152 ALILSGDG
-160 ETVYSGGLE
+160 ETVYAGGLE

-189 LEDSALL
+189 LQDSVTL

-270 TEQSNPLQ
+270 TEQANPLRSEES
-278 DGDYLNQ
+278 LNQ
-285 LTTGLM
+285 LTTGLT

-298 VTGKW
+298 ITGKW
-303 WDYESDPENITGGY
+303 WDYENNPENITGGY
-317 ILEADHAMRYA
+317 ILEADNAMRYS

-333 FILESGAYMVSKS
+333 FILESGAYMVAKS
-346 PEYLSEAQ
+346 PAYLSEAQ

-365 ENVMRESVGLNDYEA
+365 ENVMRESVGLNDYQA
-380 LSSWID
+380 LSAYID

-407 TSQYFYKDR
+407 TSQYFYKDQ
-416 DGLLYAGPVWDYDWA
+416 DGLLHAGPVWDYDWA

-464 YYNNAFYQDVVSLYT
+464 YYNNAFYQDVVSLYES
-479 NVLYPW
+479 VLYPW
-485 LNELVETTLSQWA
+485 LNELVETGLTQWA

-506 MDYLRWGRLNGGEE
+506 MDYLRWGRVSVDGEA
-520 PSPGADS
+520 SA
-527 GPSEDAGSEEPGS
+527 
-540 ETSPSGAEDSS
+540 SS
-551 TASLVGTARQAYLNQ
+551 TATLMEAAGQAYMDQ

-572 FLAARKEFLYGE
+572 FLSARKEFLYSE

>member
-1 MCKKWK
+1 MDKNKK
-7 VTVLFLLFGV
+7 VMGLFLLLGI
-17 FLLFCLSGLK
+17 FLLFCFSALK
-27 QSYTVFISI
+27 QSHTVYISI
-36 RSGDGD
+36 RSGDGEV
-42 TPAITAQLTSK
+42 PVITAQLTSG
-53 ETSISVDAWCS
+53 ETSISIDAWCS

-73 PSWAEGRLLQAEG
+73 PSWAEGRLIQTEG
-86 AELQTASG
+86 SGLQTVSG
-94 ERRISL
+94 EGSKSF
-100 SLPRL
+100 SLPIL
-105 SSGQT
+105 SSGQS
-110 FQLDGGQ
+110 FRLEGGQ
-117 TFTILTGSQIPS
+117 TLTILTGSQIPS

-140 ISSDKEQSDSGQ
+140 ISSDQEQSDSGQ
-152 AVILDSDG
+152 ALILSGDG
-160 ETVYSGGLE
+160 ETVYAGGLE

-189 LEDSALL
+189 LQDSVTL

-239 NLYINNSFEGVY
+239 SLYINNSFEGVY

-270 TEQSNPLQ
+270 TEQANPLRSEES
-278 DGDYLNQ
+278 LNQ
-285 LTTGLM
+285 LTTGLT

-298 VTGKW
+298 ITGKW
-303 WDYESDPENITGGY
+303 WDYENNPENITGGY
-317 ILEADHAMRYA
+317 ILEADNAMRYS

-333 FILESGAYMVSKS
+333 FILESGAYMVAKS
-346 PEYLSEAQ
+346 PAYLSEAQ

-365 ENVMRESVGLNDYEA
+365 ENVMRESVGLNDYQA
-380 LSSWID
+380 LSAYID

-407 TSQYFYKDR
+407 TSQYFYKDQ
-416 DGLLYAGPVWDYDWA
+416 DGLLHAGPVWDYDWA

-464 YYNNAFYQDVVSLYT
+464 YYNNAFYQDVVSLYES
-479 NVLYPW
+479 VLYPW
-485 LNELVETTLSQWA
+485 LNELVETGLTQWA

-506 MDYLRWGRLNGGEE
+506 MDYLRWGRVNN
-520 PSPGADS
+520 DS
-527 GPSEDAGSEEPGS
+527 Q
-540 ETSPSGAEDSS
+540 ETSLSPAALTE
-551 TASLVGTARQAYLNQ
+551 AARQAYMDQ

>member
-1 MCKKWK
+1 MDKNKK
-7 VTVLFLLFGV
+7 VMGLFLLLGI
-17 FLLFCLSGLK
+17 FLLFCFSALK
-27 QSYTVFISI
+27 QSHTVYISI
-36 RSGDGD
+36 RSGDGEV
-42 TPAITAQLTSK
+42 PVITAQLTSG
-53 ETSISVDAWCS
+53 ETSISIDAWCS

-73 PSWAEGRLLQAEG
+73 PSWAEGRLIQTEG
-86 AELQTASG
+86 SGLQTVSG
-94 ERRISL
+94 EGSKSF
-100 SLPRL
+100 SLPIL
-105 SSGQT
+105 SSGQS
-110 FQLDGGQ
+110 FRLEGGQ
-117 TFTILTGSQIPS
+117 TLTILTGSQIPS

-140 ISSDKEQSDSGQ
+140 ISSDQEQSDSGQ
-152 AVILDSDG
+152 ALILSGDG
-160 ETVYSGGLE
+160 ETVYDGGLE

-189 LEDSALL
+189 LQDSVTL

-270 TEQSNPLQ
+270 TEQANPLRSEES
-278 DGDYLNQ
+278 LNQ
-285 LTTGLM
+285 LTTGLT

-298 VTGKW
+298 ITGKW
-303 WDYESDPENITGGY
+303 WDYENNPENITGGY
-317 ILEADHAMRYA
+317 ILEADNAMRYS

-333 FILESGAYMVSKS
+333 FILESGAYMVAKS
-346 PEYLSEAQ
+346 PAYLSEAQ

-365 ENVMRESVGLNDYEA
+365 ENVMRESVGLDDYQA
-380 LSSWID
+380 LSAYID

-407 TSQYFYKDR
+407 TSQYFYKDQ
-416 DGLLYAGPVWDYDWA
+416 DGLLHAGPVWDYDWA
-431 YGVERIQEEIDY
+431 YGVQRLQEGIDY
-443 MDPTGFS
+443 TDPEGFS

-464 YYNNAFYQDVVSLYT
+464 YYNNAFYQDVVSLYES
-479 NVLYPW
+479 VLYPW
-485 LNELVETTLSQWA
+485 LNELVETGLTQWA

-506 MDYLRWGRLNGGEE
+506 MDYLRWGRVSVGGEA
-520 PSPGADS
+520 SA
-527 GPSEDAGSEEPGS
+527 
-540 ETSPSGAEDSS
+540 SS
-551 TASLVGTARQAYLNQ
+551 TATLMEAAGQAYMDQ

-572 FLAARKEFLYGE
+572 FLSARKEFLYSE

>member
-1 MCKKWK
+1 MDKNKK
-7 VTVLFLLFGV
+7 VMGLFLLLGI
-17 FLLFCLSGLK
+17 FLLFCFSAMK
-27 QSYTVFISI
+27 QSHTVYISI
-36 RSGDGD
+36 RSGDGEV
-42 TPAITAQLTSK
+42 PVITAQLTSG
-53 ETSISVDAWCS
+53 ETSISIDAWCS

-73 PSWAEGRLLQAEG
+73 PSWAEGRLIQTEG
-86 AELQTASG
+86 SGLQTVSG
-94 ERRISL
+94 EGSKSF
-100 SLPRL
+100 SLPIL
-105 SSGQT
+105 SSGQS
-110 FQLDGGQ
+110 FRLEGGQ
-117 TFTILTGSQIPS
+117 TLTILTGSQIPS

-140 ISSDKEQSDSGQ
+140 ISSDQEQSDSGQ
-152 AVILDSDG
+152 ALILSGDG
-160 ETVYSGGLE
+160 ETVYAGGLE

-189 LEDSALL
+189 LQDSVTL

-270 TEQSNPLQ
+270 TEQANPLRSEES
-278 DGDYLNQ
+278 LNQ
-285 LTTGLM
+285 LTTGLP

-298 VTGKW
+298 ITGKW
-303 WDYESDPENITGGY
+303 WDYENNPENITGGY
-317 ILEADHAMRYA
+317 ILEADNAIRYS

-346 PEYLSEAQ
+346 PAYLSEAQ

-365 ENVMRESVGLNDYEA
+365 ENVMRESVGLDDYQA
-380 LSSWID
+380 LSAYID
-386 IPSFVGKY
+386 ISSFVGKY

-407 TSQYFYKDR
+407 TSQYFYKDQ
-416 DGLLYAGPVWDYDWA
+416 DGLLHAGPVWDYDWA

-464 YYNNAFYQDVVSLYT
+464 YYNNAFYQDVVSLYES
-479 NVLYPW
+479 VLYPW
-485 LNELVETTLSQWA
+485 LNELVETGLTQWA

-506 MDYLRWGRLNGGEE
+506 MDYLRWGRVSVGGEA
-520 PSPGADS
+520 SA
-527 GPSEDAGSEEPGS
+527 
-540 ETSPSGAEDSS
+540 SS
-551 TASLVGTARQAYLNQ
+551 TATLMEAAGQAYMDQ

-572 FLAARKEFLYGE
+572 FLSARKEFLYSE

>member
-1 MCKKWK
+1 MG
-7 VTVLFLLFGV
+7 LFLLLGI
-17 FLLFCLSGLK
+17 FLLFCFSALK
-27 QSYTVFISI
+27 QSHTVYISI
-36 RSGDGD
+36 RSGDGEV
-42 TPAITAQLTSK
+42 PVITAQLTSG
-53 ETSISVDAWCS
+53 ETSISIDAWCS

-73 PSWAEGRLLQAEG
+73 PSWAEGRLIQTEG
-86 AELQTASG
+86 SGLQTVSG
-94 ERRISL
+94 EGSKSF
-100 SLPRL
+100 SLPIL
-105 SSGQT
+105 SSGQS
-110 FQLDGGQ
+110 FRLEGGQ
-117 TFTILTGSQIPS
+117 TLTILTGSQIPS

-140 ISSDKEQSDSGQ
+140 ISSDQEQSDSGQ
-152 AVILDSDG
+152 ALILSGDG
-160 ETVYSGGLE
+160 ETVYAGGLE

-189 LEDSALL
+189 LQDSVTL

-270 TEQSNPLQ
+270 TEQANPLRSEES
-278 DGDYLNQ
+278 LNQ
-285 LTTGLM
+285 LTTGLT

-298 VTGKW
+298 ITGKW
-303 WDYESDPENITGGY
+303 WDYENNPENITGGY
-317 ILEADHAMRYA
+317 ILEADNAMRYS

-333 FILESGAYMVSKS
+333 FILESGAYMVAKS
-346 PEYLSEAQ
+346 PAYLSEAQ

-365 ENVMRESVGLNDYEA
+365 ENVMRESVGLDDYQA
-380 LSSWID
+380 LSAYID

-407 TSQYFYKDR
+407 TSQYFYKDQ

-443 MDPTGFS
+443 LDPTGFS

-464 YYNNAFYQDVVSLYT
+464 YYNNAFYRDVVSLYE

-485 LNELVETTLSQWA
+485 LNELVETGLNQWA

-506 MDYLRWGRLNGGEE
+506 MDYLRWGRVNN
-520 PSPGADS
+520 DS
-527 GPSEDAGSEEPGS
+527 Q
-540 ETSPSGAEDSS
+540 ETSLSPAALTE
-551 TASLVGTARQAYLNQ
+551 AARQAYMDQ

>member
-1 MCKKWK
+1 MDKNKK
-7 VTVLFLLFGV
+7 VMGLFLLLGI
-17 FLLFCLSGLK
+17 FLLFCFSALK
-27 QSYTVFISI
+27 QSHTVYISI
-36 RSGDGD
+36 RSGDGEV
-42 TPAITAQLTSK
+42 PVITAHLTSG
-53 ETSISVDAWCS
+53 ETSISIDAWCS

-73 PSWAEGRLLQAEG
+73 PSWAEGRLIQTEG
-86 AELQTASG
+86 SGLQTVSG
-94 ERRISL
+94 EGSKSF
-100 SLPRL
+100 SLPIL
-105 SSGQT
+105 SSGQS
-110 FQLDGGQ
+110 FRLESGQ
-117 TFTILTGSQIPS
+117 TLTILTGSQIPS

-140 ISSDKEQSDSGQ
+140 ISSDQEQSDSGQ
-152 AVILDSDG
+152 ALILSGDG
-160 ETVYSGGLE
+160 ETVYAGGLE

-189 LEDSALL
+189 LQDSVTL

-270 TEQSNPLQ
+270 TEQANPLRSEES
-278 DGDYLNQ
+278 LNQ
-285 LTTGLM
+285 LTTGLT

-298 VTGKW
+298 ITGKW
-303 WDYESDPENITGGY
+303 WDYENNPENITGGY
-317 ILEADHAMRYA
+317 ILEADNAMRYS

-333 FILESGAYMVSKS
+333 FILESGAYMVAKS
-346 PEYLSEAQ
+346 PAYLSEAQ

-365 ENVMRESVGLNDYEA
+365 ENVMRESVGLNDYQA
-380 LSSWID
+380 LSAYID

-407 TSQYFYKDR
+407 TSQYFYKDQ
-416 DGLLYAGPVWDYDWA
+416 DGLLHAGPVWDYDWA

-464 YYNNAFYQDVVSLYT
+464 YYNNAFYQDVVSLYES
-479 NVLYPW
+479 VLYPW
-485 LNELVETTLSQWA
+485 LNELVETGLTQWA

-506 MDYLRWGRLNGGEE
+506 MDYLRWGRVSVGGEA
-520 PSPGADS
+520 SA
-527 GPSEDAGSEEPGS
+527 
-540 ETSPSGAEDSS
+540 SS
-551 TASLVGTARQAYLNQ
+551 TATLMEAAGQAYMDQ

-572 FLAARKEFLYGE
+572 FLSARKEFLYSE

>member
-1 MCKKWK
+1 MDKNKK
-7 VTVLFLLFGV
+7 VMGLFLLLGI
-17 FLLFCLSGLK
+17 FLLFCFSALK
-27 QSYTVFISI
+27 QSHTVYISI
-36 RSGDGD
+36 RSGDGEV
-42 TPAITAQLTSK
+42 PVITAQLTSG
-53 ETSISVDAWCS
+53 ETSISIDAWCS

-73 PSWAEGRLLQAEG
+73 PSWAEGRLIQTEG
-86 AELQTASG
+86 SGLQTVSG
-94 ERRISL
+94 EGSKSF
-100 SLPRL
+100 SLPIL
-105 SSGQT
+105 SSGQS
-110 FQLDGGQ
+110 FRLEGGQ
-117 TFTILTGSQIPS
+117 TLTILTGSQIPS

-140 ISSDKEQSDSGQ
+140 ISSDQEQSDSGQ
-152 AVILDSDG
+152 ALILSGDG
-160 ETVYSGGLE
+160 ETVYDGGLE

-189 LEDSALL
+189 LQDSVTL

-270 TEQSNPLQ
+270 TEQANPLRSEES
-278 DGDYLNQ
+278 LNQ
-285 LTTGLM
+285 LTTGLT

-298 VTGKW
+298 ITGKW
-303 WDYESDPENITGGY
+303 WDYENNPENITGGY
-317 ILEADHAMRYA
+317 ILEADNAMRYSD
-328 GEASG
+328 EASG
-333 FILESGAYMVSKS
+333 FILESGAYMVAKS
-346 PEYLSEAQ
+346 PAYLSEAQ

-365 ENVMRESVGLNDYEA
+365 ENVMRESVGLDDYQA
-380 LSSWID
+380 LSAYID

-407 TSQYFYKDR
+407 TSQYFYKDQ
-416 DGLLYAGPVWDYDWA
+416 DGLLHAGPVWDYDWA

-464 YYNNAFYQDVVSLYT
+464 YYNNAFYQDVVSLYES
-479 NVLYPW
+479 VLYPW
-485 LNELVETTLSQWA
+485 LNELVETGLTQWA
-498 QELSASAV
+498 QELSASTV
-506 MDYLRWGRLNGGEE
+506 MDYLRWGRVSVGGEA
-520 PSPGADS
+520 SA
-527 GPSEDAGSEEPGS
+527 
-540 ETSPSGAEDSS
+540 SS
-551 TASLVGTARQAYLNQ
+551 TATLMEAAGQAYMDQ

-572 FLAARKEFLYGE
+572 FLSARKEFLYSE

>member
-1 MCKKWK
+1 MDKNKK
-7 VTVLFLLFGV
+7 VMGLFLLLGI
-17 FLLFCLSGLK
+17 FLLFCFSALK
-27 QSYTVFISI
+27 QSHTVYISI
-36 RSGDGD
+36 RSGDGEV
-42 TPAITAQLTSK
+42 PVITAQLTSG
-53 ETSISVDAWCS
+53 ETSISIDAWCS

-73 PSWAEGRLLQAEG
+73 PSWAEGRLIQTEG
-86 AELQTASG
+86 SGLQTVSG
-94 ERRISL
+94 EGSKSF
-100 SLPRL
+100 SLPIL
-105 SSGQT
+105 SSGQS
-110 FQLDGGQ
+110 FRLEGGQ
-117 TFTILTGSQIPS
+117 TLTILTGSQIPS

-140 ISSDKEQSDSGQ
+140 ISSDQEQSDSGQ
-152 AVILDSDG
+152 ALILSGDG
-160 ETVYSGGLE
+160 ETVYAGGLE

-189 LEDSALL
+189 LQDSVTL

-270 TEQSNPLQ
+270 TEQANPLRSEES
-278 DGDYLNQ
+278 LNQ
-285 LTTGLM
+285 LTTGLT

-298 VTGKW
+298 ITGKW
-303 WDYESDPENITGGY
+303 WDYENNPENITGGY
-317 ILEADHAMRYA
+317 ILEADNAMRYS

-333 FILESGAYMVSKS
+333 FILESGAYMVAKS
-346 PEYLSEAQ
+346 PAYLSEAQ

-365 ENVMRESVGLNDYEA
+365 ENVMRESVGLDDYQA
-380 LSSWID
+380 LSAYID

-407 TSQYFYKDR
+407 TSQYFYKDQ
-416 DGLLYAGPVWDYDWA
+416 DGLLHAGPVWDYDWA

-464 YYNNAFYQDVVSLYT
+464 YYNNAFYQDVVSLYES
-479 NVLYPW
+479 VLYPW
-485 LNELVETTLSQWA
+485 LNELVETGLNQWA

-506 MDYLRWGRLNGGEE
+506 MDYLRWGRVNN
-520 PSPGADS
+520 DS
-527 GPSEDAGSEEPGS
+527 Q
-540 ETSPSGAEDSS
+540 ETSLSPSALTE
-551 TASLVGTARQAYLNQ
+551 AARQAYMDQ

-584 WAG
+584 WTG

>member
-1 MCKKWK
+1 MYKKWK
-7 VTVLFLLFGV
+7 VMGLLLLLGI
-17 FLLFCLSGLK
+17 FLLFCFSAMK
-27 QSYTVFISI
+27 QSHTVYISI
-36 RSGDGD
+36 RSGDGEV
-42 TPAITAQLTSK
+42 PVITAQLTSG
-53 ETSISVDAWCS
+53 ETSISIDAWCS

-73 PSWAEGRLLQAEG
+73 PSWAEGRLIQTEG
-86 AELQTASG
+86 SGLQTVSG
-94 ERRISL
+94 EGSKSF
-100 SLPRL
+100 SLPIL
-105 SSGQT
+105 SSGQS
-110 FQLDGGQ
+110 FRLEGGQ
-117 TFTILTGSQIPS
+117 TLTILTGSQIPS

-140 ISSDKEQSDSGQ
+140 ISSDQEQSDSGQ
-152 AVILDSDG
+152 ALILSGDG
-160 ETVYSGGLE
+160 ETVYAGGLE

-189 LEDSALL
+189 LQDSVTL

-251 ELYQRITPENMNLT
+251 ELYQRITPENMDLT

-270 TEQSNPLQ
+270 TEQANPLRSEES
-278 DGDYLNQ
+278 LNQ
-285 LTTGLM
+285 LTTGLT

-298 VTGKW
+298 ITGKW
-303 WDYESDPENITGGY
+303 WDYENNPENITGGY
-317 ILEADHAMRYA
+317 ILEADNAMRYS

-333 FILESGAYMVSKS
+333 FILESGAYMVAKS
-346 PEYLSEAQ
+346 PAYLSEAQ

-365 ENVMRESVGLNDYEA
+365 ENVMRESVGLDDYQA
-380 LSSWID
+380 LSAYID

-407 TSQYFYKDR
+407 TSQYFYKDQ
-416 DGLLYAGPVWDYDWA
+416 DGLLHAGPVWDYDWA

-464 YYNNAFYQDVVSLYT
+464 YYNNAFYQDVVSLYES
-479 NVLYPW
+479 VLYPW
-485 LNELVETTLSQWA
+485 LNELVETGLTQWA

-506 MDYLRWGRLNGGEE
+506 MDYLRWGRVSVGGEA
-520 PSPGADS
+520 SA
-527 GPSEDAGSEEPGS
+527 
-540 ETSPSGAEDSS
+540 SS
-551 TASLVGTARQAYLNQ
+551 TATLMEAAGQAYMDQ

-572 FLAARKEFLYGE
+572 FLSARKEFLYSE

>member
-1 MCKKWK
+1 MDKNKK
-7 VTVLFLLFGV
+7 VMGLFLLLGI
-17 FLLFCLSGLK
+17 FLLFCFSALK
-27 QSYTVFISI
+27 QSHTVYISI
-36 RSGDGD
+36 RSGDGEV
-42 TPAITAQLTSK
+42 PVITAQLTSG
-53 ETSISVDAWCS
+53 ETSISIDAWCS

-73 PSWAEGRLLQAEG
+73 PSWAEGRLIQTEG
-86 AELQTASG
+86 SGLQTVSG
-94 ERRISL
+94 EGSKSF
-100 SLPRL
+100 SLPIL
-105 SSGQT
+105 SSGQS
-110 FQLDGGQ
+110 FRLEGGQ
-117 TFTILTGSQIPS
+117 TLTILTGSQIPS

-140 ISSDKEQSDSGQ
+140 ISSDQEQSDSGQ
-152 AVILDSDG
+152 ALILSGDG
-160 ETVYSGGLE
+160 ETVYAGGLE

-189 LEDSALL
+189 LQDSVTL

-270 TEQSNPLQ
+270 TEQANPLRSEES
-278 DGDYLNQ
+278 LNQ
-285 LTTGLM
+285 LTTGLT

-298 VTGKW
+298 ITGKW
-303 WDYESDPENITGGY
+303 WDYENNPENITGGY
-317 ILEADHAMRYA
+317 ILEADNAMRYS

-333 FILESGAYMVSKS
+333 FILESGAYMVAKS
-346 PEYLSEAQ
+346 PAYLSEAQ

-365 ENVMRESVGLNDYEA
+365 ENVMRESVGLDDYQA
-380 LSSWID
+380 LSAYID

-407 TSQYFYKDR
+407 TSQYFYKDQ
-416 DGLLYAGPVWDYDWA
+416 DGLLHAGPVWDYDWA

-464 YYNNAFYQDVVSLYT
+464 YYNNAFYQDVVSLYES
-479 NVLYPW
+479 VLYPW
-485 LNELVETTLSQWA
+485 LNELVETGLTQWA

-506 MDYLRWGRLNGGEE
+506 MDYVRWGRVSVGGEA
-520 PSPGADS
+520 SA
-527 GPSEDAGSEEPGS
+527 
-540 ETSPSGAEDSS
+540 SS
-551 TASLVGTARQAYLNQ
+551 TATLMEAAGQAYMDQ

-572 FLAARKEFLYGE
+572 FLSARKEFLYSE

>member
-1 MCKKWK
+1 MDKNKK
-7 VTVLFLLFGV
+7 VMGLFLLLGI
-17 FLLFCLSGLK
+17 FLLFCFSALK
-27 QSYTVFISI
+27 QSHTVYISI
-36 RSGDGD
+36 RSGDGEV
-42 TPAITAQLTSK
+42 PVITAQLTSG
-53 ETSISVDAWCS
+53 ETSISIDAWCS

-73 PSWAEGRLLQAEG
+73 PSWAEGRLIQTEG
-86 AELQTASG
+86 SGLQTVSG
-94 ERRISL
+94 EGSKSF
-100 SLPRL
+100 SLPIL
-105 SSGQT
+105 SSGQS
-110 FQLDGGQ
+110 FRLEGGQ
-117 TFTILTGSQIPS
+117 TLTILTGSQIPS

-140 ISSDKEQSDSGQ
+140 ISSDQEQSDSGQ
-152 AVILDSDG
+152 ALILSGDG
-160 ETVYSGGLE
+160 ETVYAGGLE

-189 LEDSALL
+189 LQDSVTL

-270 TEQSNPLQ
+270 TEQANPLRSEES
-278 DGDYLNQ
+278 LNQ
-285 LTTGLM
+285 LTTGLT

-298 VTGKW
+298 ITGKW
-303 WDYESDPENITGGY
+303 WDYENNPENITGGY
-317 ILEADHAMRYA
+317 ILEADNAMRYS

-333 FILESGAYMVSKS
+333 FILESGAYMVAKS
-346 PEYLSEAQ
+346 PAYLSEAQ

-365 ENVMRESVGLNDYEA
+365 ENVMRESVGLDDYQA
-380 LSSWID
+380 LSAYID
-386 IPSFVGKY
+386 ISSFVGKY

-407 TSQYFYKDR
+407 TSQYFYKDQ
-416 DGLLYAGPVWDYDWA
+416 DGLLHAGPVWDYDWA

-464 YYNNAFYQDVVSLYT
+464 YYNNAFYQDVVSLYES
-479 NVLYPW
+479 VLYPW
-485 LNELVETTLSQWA
+485 LNELVETGLTQWA

-506 MDYLRWGRLNGGEE
+506 MDYLRWGRVSVGGEA
-520 PSPGADS
+520 SA
-527 GPSEDAGSEEPGS
+527 
-540 ETSPSGAEDSS
+540 SS
-551 TASLVGTARQAYLNQ
+551 TATLMEAAGQDYMDQ

-572 FLAARKEFLYGE
+572 FLSARKEFLYSE

>member
-1 MCKKWK
+1 MDKNKK
-7 VTVLFLLFGV
+7 VMGLFLLLGI
-17 FLLFCLSGLK
+17 FLLFCFSALK
-27 QSYTVFISI
+27 QSHTVYISI

-42 TPAITAQLTSK
+42 VPVITAQLTSG
-53 ETSISVDAWCS
+53 ETSISIDAWCS

-73 PSWAEGRLLQAEG
+73 PSWAEGRLIQTEG
-86 AELQTASG
+86 SGLQTVSG
-94 ERRISL
+94 EGSKSF
-100 SLPRL
+100 SLPIL
-105 SSGQT
+105 SSGQS
-110 FQLDGGQ
+110 FRLEGGQ
-117 TFTILTGSQIPS
+117 TLTILTGSQIPS

-140 ISSDKEQSDSGQ
+140 ISSDQEQSDSGQ
-152 AVILDSDG
+152 ALILSGDG
-160 ETVYSGGLE
+160 ETVYAGGLE

-189 LEDSALL
+189 LQDSVTL

-270 TEQSNPLQ
+270 TEQANPLRSEES
-278 DGDYLNQ
+278 LNQ
-285 LTTGLM
+285 LTTGLT

-298 VTGKW
+298 ITGKW
-303 WDYESDPENITGGY
+303 WDYENNPENITGGY
-317 ILEADHAMRYA
+317 ILEADNAMRYS

-346 PEYLSEAQ
+346 PAYLSEAQ

-365 ENVMRESVGLNDYEA
+365 ENVMRESVGLDDYQA
-380 LSSWID
+380 LSAYID

-407 TSQYFYKDR
+407 TSQYFYKDQ
-416 DGLLYAGPVWDYDWA
+416 DGLLHAGPVWDYDWA

-464 YYNNAFYQDVVSLYT
+464 YYNNAFYQDVVSLYES
-479 NVLYPW
+479 VLYPW
-485 LNELVETTLSQWA
+485 LNELVETGLTQWA

-506 MDYLRWGRLNGGEE
+506 MDYLRWGRVSVGGEA
-520 PSPGADS
+520 SA
-527 GPSEDAGSEEPGS
+527 
-540 ETSPSGAEDSS
+540 SS
-551 TASLVGTARQAYLNQ
+551 TATLMEAAGQAYMDQ

-572 FLAARKEFLYGE
+572 FLSARKEFLYSE

>member
-1 MCKKWK
+1 MDKNKK
-7 VTVLFLLFGV
+7 VMGLFLLLGI
-17 FLLFCLSGLK
+17 FLLFCFSALK
-27 QSYTVFISI
+27 QSHTVYISI
-36 RSGDGD
+36 RSGDGEV
-42 TPAITAQLTSK
+42 PVITAQLTSG
-53 ETSISVDAWCS
+53 ETSISIDAWCS

-73 PSWAEGRLLQAEG
+73 PSWAEGRLIQTEG
-86 AELQTASG
+86 SGLQTVSG
-94 ERRISL
+94 EGSKSF
-100 SLPRL
+100 SLPIL
-105 SSGQT
+105 SSGQS
-110 FQLDGGQ
+110 FRLEGGQ
-117 TFTILTGSQIPS
+117 TLTILTGSQIPS

-140 ISSDKEQSDSGQ
+140 ISSDQEQSDSGQ
-152 AVILDSDG
+152 ALILSGDG
-160 ETVYSGGLE
+160 ETVYAGGLE

-189 LEDSALL
+189 LQDSVTL

-270 TEQSNPLQ
+270 TEQANPLRSEES
-278 DGDYLNQ
+278 LNQ
-285 LTTGLM
+285 LTTGLT

-298 VTGKW
+298 ITGKW
-303 WDYESDPENITGGY
+303 WDYENNPENITGGY
-317 ILEADHAMRYA
+317 ILEADNAMRYS

-333 FILESGAYMVSKS
+333 FILESGAYMVAKS
-346 PEYLSEAQ
+346 PAYLSEAQ

-365 ENVMRESVGLNDYEA
+365 ENVMRESVGLDDYQA
-380 LSSWID
+380 LSAYID
-386 IPSFVGKY
+386 ISSFVGKY

-407 TSQYFYKDR
+407 TSQYFYKDQ
-416 DGLLYAGPVWDYDWA
+416 DGLLHAGPVWDYDWA

-464 YYNNAFYQDVVSLYT
+464 YYNNAFYQDVVSLYES
-479 NVLYPW
+479 VLYPW
-485 LNELVETTLSQWA
+485 LNELVETGLTQWA

-506 MDYLRWGRLNGGEE
+506 MDYLRWGRVSVGGEA
-520 PSPGADS
+520 SA
-527 GPSEDAGSEEPGS
+527 
-540 ETSPSGAEDSS
+540 SS
-551 TASLVGTARQAYLNQ
+551 TATLMEAAGQAYMDQ

-572 FLAARKEFLYGE
+572 FLSARKEFLYSE

>member
-1 MCKKWK
+1 MDKNKK
-7 VTVLFLLFGV
+7 VMGLFLLLGI
-17 FLLFCLSGLK
+17 FLLFCFSALK
-27 QSYTVFISI
+27 QSHTVYISI
-36 RSGDGD
+36 RSGDGEV
-42 TPAITAQLTSK
+42 PVITAQLTSG
-53 ETSISVDAWCS
+53 ETSISIDAWCS

-73 PSWAEGRLLQAEG
+73 PSWAEGRLIQTEG
-86 AELQTASG
+86 SGLQTVSG
-94 ERRISL
+94 EGSKSF
-100 SLPRL
+100 SLPIL
-105 SSGQT
+105 SSGQS
-110 FQLDGGQ
+110 FRLEGGQ
-117 TFTILTGSQIPS
+117 TLTILTGSQIPS

-140 ISSDKEQSDSGQ
+140 ISSDQEQSDSGQ
-152 AVILDSDG
+152 ALILSGDG
-160 ETVYSGGLE
+160 ETVYAGGLE

-189 LEDSALL
+189 LQDSVTL

-239 NLYINNSFEGVY
+239 SLYINNSFEGVY

-270 TEQSNPLQ
+270 TEQANPLRSEES
-278 DGDYLNQ
+278 LNQ
-285 LTTGLM
+285 LTTGLT

-298 VTGKW
+298 ITGKW
-303 WDYESDPENITGGY
+303 WDYENNPENITGGY
-317 ILEADHAMRYA
+317 ILEADNAMRYS

-333 FILESGAYMVSKS
+333 FILESGAYMVAKS
-346 PEYLSEAQ
+346 PAYLSEAQ

-365 ENVMRESVGLNDYEA
+365 ENVMRESVGLDDYQA
-380 LSSWID
+380 LSAYID

-407 TSQYFYKDR
+407 TSQYFYKDQ
-416 DGLLYAGPVWDYDWA
+416 DGLLHAGPVWDYDWA

-464 YYNNAFYQDVVSLYT
+464 YYNNAFYQDVVSLYES
-479 NVLYPW
+479 VLYPW
-485 LNELVETTLSQWA
+485 LNELVETGLIQWA

-506 MDYLRWGRLNGGEE
+506 MDYLRWGRVSVGGEA
-520 PSPGADS
+520 SA
-527 GPSEDAGSEEPGS
+527 
-540 ETSPSGAEDSS
+540 SS
-551 TASLVGTARQAYLNQ
+551 TATLMEAAGQAYMDQ

-572 FLAARKEFLYGE
+572 FLSARKEFLYSE

>member
-1 MCKKWK
+1 MDKNKK
-7 VTVLFLLFGV
+7 VMGLFLLLGI
-17 FLLFCLSGLK
+17 FLLFCFSALK
-27 QSYTVFISI
+27 QSHTVYISI
-36 RSGDGD
+36 RSGDGEV
-42 TPAITAQLTSK
+42 PVITAQLTSG
-53 ETSISVDAWCS
+53 ETSISIDAWCS

-73 PSWAEGRLLQAEG
+73 PSWAEGRLIQTEG
-86 AELQTASG
+86 SGLQTVSG
-94 ERRISL
+94 EGSKSF
-100 SLPRL
+100 SLPIL
-105 SSGQT
+105 SSGQS
-110 FQLDGGQ
+110 FRLEGGQ
-117 TFTILTGSQIPS
+117 TLTILTGSQIPS

-140 ISSDKEQSDSGQ
+140 ISSDQEQSDSGQ
-152 AVILDSDG
+152 ALILSGDG
-160 ETVYSGGLE
+160 ETVYAGGLE

-189 LEDSALL
+189 LQDSVTL

-239 NLYINNSFEGVY
+239 SLYINNSFEGVY

-270 TEQSNPLQ
+270 TEQANPLRSEES
-278 DGDYLNQ
+278 LNQ
-285 LTTGLM
+285 LTTGLT

-298 VTGKW
+298 ITGKW
-303 WDYESDPENITGGY
+303 WDYENNPENITGGY
-317 ILEADHAMRYA
+317 ILEADNAMRYS

-333 FILESGAYMVSKS
+333 FILESGAYMVAKS
-346 PEYLSEAQ
+346 PAYLSEAQ

-365 ENVMRESVGLNDYEA
+365 ENVMRESVGLNDYQA
-380 LSSWID
+380 LSAYID

-407 TSQYFYKDR
+407 TSQYFYKDQ
-416 DGLLYAGPVWDYDWA
+416 DGLLHAGPVWDYDWA

-464 YYNNAFYQDVVSLYT
+464 YYNNAFYQDVVSLYES
-479 NVLYPW
+479 VLYPW
-485 LNELVETTLSQWA
+485 LNELVETGLTQWA

-506 MDYLRWGRLNGGEE
+506 MDYVRWGRVSVGGEA
-520 PSPGADS
+520 SA
-527 GPSEDAGSEEPGS
+527 
-540 ETSPSGAEDSS
+540 SS
-551 TASLVGTARQAYLNQ
+551 TATLMEAAGQAYMDQ

-572 FLAARKEFLYGE
+572 FLSARKEFLYSE